1 MQQTNGKLQ
10 WNKSRLYMWKS
21 FLGQHVLSAESPRV
35 RLDNWTPKSAH
46 SVSDF
51 VTSGSHFRRAA
62 SLPAMLLLLL
72 FHQRFAYGLLS
83 GFFVS
88 SSPALSETTDQS
100 TALPKESLTG
110 SFWLISAISLKANSC
125 RSTHYQVS
133 YSVDGCRVKDFSL
146 VFISELR
153 GAALPT
159 LVIKQRHFPLEP
171 CHYIGPSQYGHKQ
184 SSNIDGKG
192 NVKLIEA
199 PIVK

>member
-83 GFFVS
+83 CFCVS

-146 VFISELR
+146 VLFRSSGELR
-153 GAALPT
+153 F
-159 LVIKQRHFPLEP
+159 QPL
-171 CHYIGPSQYGHKQ
+171 
-184 SSNIDGKG
+184 SSSSGIS
-192 NVKLIEA
+192 
-199 PIVK
+199 P